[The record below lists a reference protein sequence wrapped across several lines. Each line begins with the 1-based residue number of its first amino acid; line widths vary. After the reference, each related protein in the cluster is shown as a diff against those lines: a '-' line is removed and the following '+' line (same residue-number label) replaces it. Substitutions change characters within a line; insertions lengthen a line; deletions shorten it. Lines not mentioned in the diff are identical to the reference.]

1 MDYIESVIKKGD
13 EISESLSRLFST
25 TLQNSPYVDVI
36 TQGMNG
42 IAVIRPPENY
52 ILVAHTAAG
61 DKNERDI
68 QNHVESM
75 VKSLLEQANLLNA
88 QPIGISDIIDTPFSD
103 KNLIVDEIGQT
114 LKKLADKNNFA
125 ILNGEYAICNTVN
138 PEIKANI
145 SATMVSLVKTSS
157 STKPAPFHADN
168 SYGFDAIFFDP
179 NQKPVYLNSDGT
191 GTKPNNFYTR
201 NGNYHLA
208 LYDSVAMKLDDSIKI
223 GATPIIVSDIL
234 ETNNPDTI
242 SSTSLITNTVI
253 EIEHSI
259 PHELLYHVIIHDIGN
274 RIIPYKP
281 GETTLNV
288 TGTAINTINEERLIN
303 PPKPQPGDYLLYI
316 VKEPNGRSNGWTSKN
331 EIMKEFGQEIY
342 EKYKNKIKSPQD
354 WHKTLEGKTFL
365 EYLTK
370 PSTILYP
377 LYSQLLEKGLA
388 TSFHHLSGGAY
399 NGKLAKP
406 LSKHDLY
413 VYIANLPNP
422 PWIEKALMGMSG
434 MSVKEAY
441 SQWPMGVDGFVTTQ
455 KPEEAMRYIKSR
467 GYDTGIA
474 GQLRKAKS
482 RKGIGIKTPFGKTIY
497 FSGDR

>member
-13 EISESLSRLFST
+13 EISESLYQLFST
-25 TLQNSPYVDVI
+25 TLQNSPYIDVI

-42 IAVIRPPENY
+42 IAVIRPQEDH

-68 QNHVESM
+68 KNHVESM
-75 VKSLLEQANLLNA
+75 VQKLLEQANLLNA
-88 QPIGISDIIDTPFSD
+88 QPIGMSDIIDTPFSD
-103 KNLIVDEIGQT
+103 KTLIVNEIGRT

-145 SATMVSLVKTSS
+145 SATMVSLIKTSS
-157 STKPAPFHADN
+157 KKPNPFYIDN
-168 SYGFDAIFFDP
+168 SHGFDAIFFDP
-179 NQKPVYLNSDGT
+179 NQKPVYMNSDGT

-201 NGNYHLA
+201 SRKYHLA
-208 LYDSVAMKLDDSIKI
+208 LYDSIAMKLDDSVKI
-223 GATPIIVSDIL
+223 GATPLIVSDIL
-234 ETNNPDTI
+234 ETNNPDAI
-242 SSTSLITNTVI
+242 SSTSPITNTI
-253 EIEHSI
+253 KEIEHSI
-259 PHELLYHVIIHDIGN
+259 PHKLIYQVIIHDIGN
-274 RIIPYKP
+274 RIIPYKS
-281 GETTLNV
+281 GEITLNV
-288 TGTAINTINEERLIN
+288 TGTAINTINEDRLKN
-303 PPKPQPGDYLLYI
+303 PPKPRPGDYLLYV

-342 EKYKNKIKSPQD
+342 EIYQKTIKSPQD
-354 WHKTLEGKTFL
+354 WHKTPEGKAFL
-365 EYLTK
+365 EYLTR

-388 TSFHHLSGGAY
+388 TSFYHLSGGAY

-413 VYIANLPNP
+413 AYITNLPNP

-434 MSVKEAY
+434 MSIKEAY
-441 SQWPMGVDGFVTTQ
+441 SQWPMGVDGFITTS
-455 KPEEAMRYIKSR
+455 KPEEAMKYIKSG
-467 GYDTGIA
+467 GYNTGIA

-497 FSGDR
+497 FSGNR